1 MAVRCVS
8 RLCYPALLFL
18 SPVLQHQS
26 RNPSPRQPNIQRP
39 TLFRHRFTCYSITV
53 QSRHSRSKSSR
64 SSVFANVQKVLSHT
78 LCTGQLWFIKR
89 VCLPQ
94 GTYLCLNSTASLAV
108 LASIYCA
115 IAIPAMWLQAVRAL
129 PELFDHLQLLTL
141 LADGFLILAGWT
153 ECWGC
158 CFSSISFQQGGV
170 YVLNRQRWYTTD
182 ASDCVQTLHKKDVQP
197 SAKGSRYGSLRSTNH
212 LYRRLLT
219 AHRPP

>member
-1 MAVRCVS
+1 MPICR
-8 RLCYPALLFL
+8 RLYL
-18 SPVLQHQS
+18 
-26 RNPSPRQPNIQRP
+26 
-39 TLFRHRFTCYSITV
+39 
-53 QSRHSRSKSSR
+53 
-64 SSVFANVQKVLSHT
+64 T

-115 IAIPAMWLQAVRAL
+115 IAIPAMWLQAMRAL

-170 YVLNRQRWYTTD
+170 YALTRQSWYTAY
-182 ASDCVQTLHKKDVQP
+182 ASGYVQTLHKENVQP
-197 SAKGSRYGSLRSTNH
+197 STKSSRYSSLRSTSH
-212 LYRRLLT
+212 LYCRLLT
-219 AHRPP
+219 AHRPSRQSQYCCYSSVKGHVGDAIRSQRDMDRRQDGHQNRR